1 MGKVVIGGESREE
14 VWIRI
19 VMVRLVWWIESADV
33 RLKRARRVVRR
44 WEKYI
49 LGFEMKRE
57 DLILRWNLFL
67 KEGRLS
73 LS

>member
-1 MGKVVIGGESREE
+1 
-14 VWIRI
+14 
-19 VMVRLVWWIESADV
+19 V